1 MSTMIDTGPV
11 SRSRNGIEHV
21 NIVDFLLEDP
31 LVDTVARSASP
42 ASRPR
47 SRREDTTG

>member
-1 MSTMIDTGPV
+1 MIDTGPV

-21 NIVDFLLEDP
+21 NIVDFLMEGQLADMA
-31 LVDTVARSASP
+31 ARSALP

-47 SRREDTTG
+47 SRREDPTG